1 MQAPGLAVLNRR
13 VVGENVW
20 LGYPDSAEEA
30 AFENLRPHLLS
41 YEILES
47 EEAVARAQ
55 FEEIERAAS
64 EKDGDLVVVLLG
76 GRGAQ
81 ALYRLLGKLAES
93 DQIDTLLGR
102 LHLVTQDALAPIR
115 MDNSLSFVQ
124 DFKRLLGEQFFSK
137 VKSFTPMQTETVDLE
152 GELVRYLERLESLGG
167 IDLFFLGLG
176 PELGGMSHLAY
187 IRPGSGA
194 RAGDLSGVI
203 PISESIL
210 EHHINKFKIGGSA
223 VTETDEQECRAATHI
238 LTLGPAAIL
247 GARRVV
253 QSVVDAA
260 TAPGK
265 SESYQRILNTK
276 VAADHEWRAAQL
288 DENPGLWLRMHPN
301 VRSLILADVL
311 V

>member
-1 MQAPGLAVLNRR
+1 MQSPGLAVLNRR

-20 LGYPDSAEEA
+20 LGYPESAEEA
-30 AFENLRPHLLS
+30 AFENLRPHPLS
-41 YEILES
+41 YEVLES

-55 FEEIERAAS
+55 FEEIESAARD
-64 EKDGDLVVVLLG
+64 KAGDLVVVLLG

-81 ALYRLLGKLAES
+81 ALYRLLRSLAES
-93 DQIDTLLGR
+93 NRIDSLLAR

-124 DFKRLLGEQFFSK
+124 DFRRLLGETFFHK

-152 GELVRYLERLESLGG
+152 GDLIRYLERFESLGG

-194 RAGDLSGVI
+194 RAGDLGGVI

-223 VTETDEQECRAATHI
+223 VTEADEQECRAATHI

-247 GARRVV
+247 GSKRVV

-265 SESYQRILNTK
+265 SESYQQVLNTE
-276 VAADHEWRAAQL
+276 VAADYEKRAAQL

-311 V
+311 M